1 MARIVTR
8 QRPTRLTCIPAAR
21 GLTMATTTHI
31 LAACRAGTDSTT
43 LGSTII
49 SMAHTVGTVHGTALG
64 TEAGMVAG
72 MVAGM
77 TLGTMAMPAGTI
89 HIIMAITAGAGRIA
103 MDGTAGTILTWV
115 AA

>member
-1 MARIVTR
+1 MARIVAR

-72 MVAGM
+72 M

-89 HIIMAITAGAGRIA
+89 HIIMATTAGAGRTA
-103 MDGTAGTILTWV
+103 MDGTAGTNLTWE
-115 AA
+115 AART